1 MRKSNNNILNIENA
15 ESDASLHEHSHADK
29 CNCEH
34 EHDHDHCHDDDCHCG
49 HKHEHDHDHGHNDC
63 GCGHEHSHDH
73 DHEHGHSHSHDHG
86 CGVGCSC
93 GCDHHHG
100 DGDEAEE
107 RRKSLIIIGVSLALL
122 VTGLL
127 LPENPAW
134 LRIAVFAAGYLVSGG
149 EVLLGAV
156 RNLLRG
162 HLLAE
167 DFLMAIA
174 SLGAFAVGEYP
185 EAIAVMV
192 LFRIGELFEE
202 YAEERSRR
210 SVEELMSLRPDHAT
224 VLRDGREM
232 RVDPE
237 EVLVGET
244 IVVGVGERI
253 PLDGIVTDGESF
265 LDTSALTGESV
276 PRRIVVGEQAV
287 SGCIS
292 TNGRLM
298 LRVTHSAEDSSL
310 QKILDMVEHASDRKS
325 QPETLI
331 RRFARYYTPIVV
343 ALAVLV
349 AIIPPLFF
357 DGEFRTWIYR
367 ALTFLVVSCPCA
379 LVISVPLSFFG
390 GIGGASRAGILV
402 KGGSYLELLAN
413 ASALACDK
421 TGTLTEGVFE
431 VQEIIP
437 FAMSETEVLRYA
449 AAAESGSTH
458 PIATSIMKA
467 YASIADGS
475 DHSALRSRTSS
486 VREHAGKG
494 VSVRFE
500 GHEIAVGSL
509 SLPAVSEAFAGHS
522 DRVFSQDGTLAY
534 VVVDGQAAGIIRIA
548 DRVKTNAAEALRALR
563 DLGIQQ
569 SVLLTGDRREVGETV
584 AAELGMSAAYTE
596 LLPGDKISRLSE
608 LLDAPDRRG
617 SVLFVGDGINDA
629 PVLAA
634 ADVGIAMGG
643 LGSDAAIEAADVV
656 IMNDDLAKLPI
667 AVRIARKTVRIAR
680 ENILFSLGVKFA
692 VLALAALG
700 LAGMWMAVFADV
712 GVCILAILNAL
723 RTLRY
728 E

>member
-1 MRKSNNNILNIENA
+1 MKNNETIH
-15 ESDASLHEHSHADK
+15 DH
-29 CNCEH
+29 EH
-34 EHDHDHCHDDDCHCG
+34 EHDCDC
-49 HKHEHDHDHGHNDC
+49 KHEHA
-63 GCGHEHSHDH
+63 HEHHHDH
-73 DHEHGHSHSHDHG
+73 DHDHG
-86 CGVGCSC
+86 CGVECGC

-100 DGDEAEE
+100 DEPGE
-107 RRKSLIIIGVSLALL
+107 RRKSLIIIAVSLALL

-127 LPENPAW
+127 LPEDPAW

-149 EVLLGAV
+149 EVLLGAA
-156 RNLLRG
+156 RNLIRG
-162 HLLAE
+162 HFLAE

-210 SVEELMSLRPDHAT
+210 SVEELMTLRPDRAT
-224 VLRDGREM
+224 VLRDGQEVL
-232 RVDPE
+232 VDPE
-237 EVLVGET
+237 DVLVGET
-244 IVVGVGERI
+244 IIVGVGERI
-253 PLDGIVTDGESF
+253 PLDGVVTDGESF

-276 PRRIVVGEQAV
+276 PRRIGVGENAV

-292 TNGRLM
+292 TNGRLT
-298 LRVTHSAEDSSL
+298 LRVTHTAEDSSL
-310 QKILDMVEHASDRKS
+310 QKILEMVEHASDRKS
-325 QPETLI
+325 RPEAMI

-349 AIIPPLFF
+349 ALVPPIFF
-357 DGEFRTWIYR
+357 GGAFRTWIYR

-431 VQEIIP
+431 VQEIVSINH
-437 FAMSETEVLRYA
+437 SEQDVLRYA

-458 PIATSIMKA
+458 PIATSILKA
-467 YASIADGS
+467 YSQAEADASDAS
-475 DHSALRSRTSS
+475 ELRGRTSD
-486 VREHAGKG
+486 VREFAGKG

-500 GHEIAVGSL
+500 GHDIAAGSL
-509 SLPAVSEAFAGHS
+509 SLPAVTEAFAGHS
-522 DRVFSQDGTLAY
+522 DRVMDAVGTLVY
-534 VVVDGQAAGIIRIA
+534 VAVDGQPAGVIRIA
-548 DRVKTNAAEALRALR
+548 DRIKQNAAEALQALR
-563 DLGIQQ
+563 DLGIRKT
-569 SVLLTGDRREVGETV
+569 VLLTGDRREVGETV
-584 AAELGMSAAYTE
+584 AAELGMSGSYTE
-596 LLPGDKISRLSE
+596 LLPGDKITHLTE
-608 LLDAPDRRG
+608 LLEAPDRNG
-617 SVLFVGDGINDA
+617 SVLFVGDGINDS

-656 IMNDDLAKLPI
+656 IMNDDLAKIPL

-680 ENILFSLGVKFA
+680 ENIIFSLGVKFA

-712 GVCILAILNAL
+712 GVCVLAILNAL

-728 E
+728 

>member
-1 MRKSNNNILNIENA
+1 MSNEKSNHDHEECHCEHDHDHNHG
-15 ESDASLHEHSHADK
+15 HEH
-29 CNCEH
+29 
-34 EHDHDHCHDDDCHCG
+34 HDHDHCHD
-49 HKHEHDHDHGHNDC
+49 N
-63 GCGHEHSHDH
+63 
-73 DHEHGHSHSHDHG
+73 
-86 CGVGCSC
+86 GCSC
-93 GCDHHHG
+93 GCGHDHHHG
-100 DGDEAEE
+100 GEDIAAE
-107 RRKSLIIIGVSLALL
+107 RRKSLIIIAVSVALL

-127 LPENPAW
+127 LPEDPEW

-149 EVLLGAV
+149 EILLGAAK
-156 RNLLRG
+156 NLVRG

-167 DFLMAIA
+167 DFLMSVA

-192 LFRIGELFEE
+192 LYRIGELFEE

-210 SVEELMSLRPDHAT
+210 SVEELMNLRPDHAT
-224 VLRDGREM
+224 VLRDGRE
-232 RVDPE
+232 VQVEPDD
-237 EVLVGET
+237 VLVGET
-244 IVVGVGERI
+244 IIVGVGERI
-253 PLDGIVTDGESF
+253 PLDGIVIEGESY

-276 PRRIVVGEQAV
+276 PRRVQVGEPAV

-292 TNGRLM
+292 TNGRIK
-298 LRVTHSAEDSSL
+298 LRVTHTSEDSSL
-310 QKILDMVEHASDRKS
+310 QKILEMVEHASDRKS
-325 QPETLI
+325 RPESLI

-349 AIIPPLFF
+349 ALVPPIFF
-357 DGEFRTWIYR
+357 DGSFRTWIYR

-402 KGGSYLELLAN
+402 KGGSYLELLAS

-437 FAMSETEVLRYA
+437 IRMNRDSAAKPAGAGAYELSEEQILRYA
-449 AAAESGSTH
+449 AAAECGSSH
-458 PIATSIMKA
+458 PIATSILKA
-467 YASIADGS
+467 YSQSVGADDPDVS
-475 DHSALRSRTSS
+475 ELRNSTSE
-486 VREHAGKG
+486 VHEYAGKG

-500 GHEIAVGSL
+500 GREIAAGSL
-509 SLPAVSEAFAGHS
+509 SLPAVAEAFAGHS
-522 DRVFSQDGTLAY
+522 DMVFSSDGTLVYIA
-534 VVVDGQAAGIIRIA
+534 VDGQPAGILRIA
-548 DRVKTNAAEALRALR
+548 DRIKQNAAESLQALR
-563 DLGIQQ
+563 DLGIRKT
-569 SVLLTGDRREVGETV
+569 VLLTGDRREVGETV

-608 LLDAPDRRG
+608 LLEEPGRKG

-634 ADVGIAMGG
+634 ADAGIAMGG
-643 LGSDAAIEAADVV
+643 LGSDAAIEAADIV
-656 IMNDDLAKLPI
+656 IMNDDLAKLPL

-680 ENILFSLGVKFA
+680 ENIIFSLGVKFA

-700 LAGMWMAVFADV
+700 IAGMWMAVFADV
-712 GVCILAILNAL
+712 GVCVLAILNSL

-728 E
+728 N

>member
-1 MRKSNNNILNIENA
+1 MVQLFWRVTAYMKNIDNINEHDHDCNC
-15 ESDASLHEHSHADK
+15 ELDHEHEHDHD
-29 CNCEH
+29 CCCEH
-34 EHDHDHCHDDDCHCG
+34 EHDHE
-49 HKHEHDHDHGHNDC
+49 HEHEHGH
-63 GCGHEHSHDH
+63 HHDH
-73 DHEHGHSHSHDHG
+73 DHEHSCG
-86 CGVGCSC
+86 CGCGCGC

-100 DGDEAEE
+100 DEPGE

-127 LPENPAW
+127 LPKDPAW

-149 EVLLGAV
+149 EVLLGAA

-162 HLLAE
+162 HFLAE

-210 SVEELMSLRPDHAT
+210 SVAELMTLRPDRAT
-224 VLRDGREM
+224 VLRDGQEVL
-232 RVDPE
+232 VDPE
-237 EVLVGET
+237 DVLVGET
-244 IVVGVGERI
+244 IIVGVGERI
-253 PLDGIVTDGESF
+253 PLDGVVTEGESF

-276 PRRIVVGEQAV
+276 PRRVSVGENAV

-292 TNGRLM
+292 TNGRLT

-310 QKILDMVEHASDRKS
+310 QKILEMVENASDRKS
-325 QPETLI
+325 RPEAMI

-349 AIIPPLFF
+349 ALIPPIFF
-357 DGEFRTWIYR
+357 GGEFRTWIYR

-402 KGGSYLELLAN
+402 KGGSYLELLAD

-431 VQEIIP
+431 VQEIVSIEL
-437 FAMSETEVLRYA
+437 SEQDVLRYA

-458 PIATSIMKA
+458 PIATSILKA
-467 YASIADGS
+467 YSQASADGADAS
-475 DHSALRSRTSS
+475 DLRSRTSD
-486 VREHAGKG
+486 VRELAGKG
-494 VSVRFE
+494 VSVSFE
-500 GHEIAVGSL
+500 GHDIAAGSR
-509 SLPAVSEAFAGHS
+509 SLPAVAEAFAGHS
-522 DRVFSQDGTLAY
+522 DRVLDAVGTLVY
-534 VVVDGQAAGIIRIA
+534 VAVDGRPAGVLRIA
-548 DRVKTNAAEALRALR
+548 DRIKQNAAEALQALR
-563 DLGIQQ
+563 DLGIRKT
-569 SVLLTGDRREVGETV
+569 VLLTGDRREVGESV
-584 AAELGMSAAYTE
+584 AAELGMSGSYSE

-608 LLDAPDRRG
+608 LLEAPGRKG
-617 SVLFVGDGINDA
+617 SVLFVGDGINDS

-656 IMNDDLAKLPI
+656 IMNDDLAKLPL

-680 ENILFSLGVKFA
+680 ENIIFSLGVKFA

-712 GVCILAILNAL
+712 GVCVLAILNAL

-728 E
+728 

>member
-1 MRKSNNNILNIENA
+1 MRKSSNNILNIENA

-29 CNCEH
+29 YNCEH

-49 HKHEHDHDHGHNDC
+49 HKHEHDHDLGHNDC
-63 GCGHEHSHDH
+63 GCGHEHSHNH
-73 DHEHGHSHSHDHG
+73 DHEHGHNHSHDHG

-253 PLDGIVTDGESF
+253 PLDGIVTEGESF

-349 AIIPPLFF
+349 AVVPPLFF

-680 ENILFSLGVKFA
+680 ENIIFSLGVKFA

>member
-1 MRKSNNNILNIENA
+1 M
-15 ESDASLHEHSHADK
+15 SDLKDK
-29 CNCEH
+29 EKHIHEH
-34 EHDHDHCHDDDCHCG
+34 EHDHKHEHNHDHEHEHEHDHEHCHEDSCGCG
-49 HKHEHDHDHGHNDC
+49 HKHEHEH
-63 GCGHEHSHDH
+63 HE
-73 DHEHGHSHSHDHG
+73 HDHG
-86 CGVGCSC
+86 CGC
-93 GCDHHHG
+93 GCGCGCGHDHHHG
-100 DGDEAEE
+100 DGDEAAE
-107 RRKSLIIIGVSLALL
+107 RRRSLIIIAVSVALL
-122 VTGLL
+122 AAGLL
-127 LPENPAW
+127 LPEDPSW

-149 EVLLGAV
+149 EILLGAA

-167 DFLMAIA
+167 DFLMSIA

-185 EAIAVMV
+185 ESITVMV
-192 LFRIGELFEE
+192 LYRIGELFEE

-224 VLRDGREM
+224 VIRDGSEL

-244 IVVGVGERI
+244 IIVGVGERI
-253 PLDGIVTDGESF
+253 PLDGIVTAGESY

-276 PRRIVVGEQAV
+276 PRRVGVGESAV

-292 TNGRLM
+292 TNGRLTM
-298 LRVTHSAEDSSL
+298 QVTHTSEDSSL
-310 QKILDMVEHASDRKS
+310 QKILEMVEHASDRKS
-325 QPETLI
+325 RPEAMI

-349 AIIPPLFF
+349 AFVPPIFF
-357 DGEFRTWIYR
+357 GGAFRTWIYR

-402 KGGSYLELLAN
+402 KGGSYLELIAN

-437 FAMSETEVLRYA
+437 FRVGNHTASEADILRFA
-449 AAAESGSTH
+449 AAAESNSTH
-458 PIATSIMKA
+458 PIATSILKA
-467 YASIADGS
+467 YAQCEGTEPVDAAG
-475 DHSALRSRTSS
+475 LRSLTSD
-486 VREHAGKG
+486 VREFAGKG
-494 VSVRFE
+494 IAVRFDE
-500 GHEIAVGSL
+500 HDIAVGSR
-509 SLPAVSEAFAGHS
+509 SLPAVEQAFEGHS
-522 DRVFSQDGTLAY
+522 DLTFSKDGTLVY
-534 VVVDGQAAGIIRIA
+534 VAVDGQAVGVLRIA
-548 DRVKTNAAEALRALR
+548 DRVKHNAAEALRALR
-563 DLGIQQ
+563 DLGIRKT
-569 SVLLTGDRREVGETV
+569 VLLTGDRREVGETV
-584 AAELGMSAAYTE
+584 AEELGMSAAYTE
-596 LLPGDKISRLSE
+596 LLPGDKISRLTE
-608 LLDAPDRRG
+608 LLDAPGRKG

-643 LGSDAAIEAADVV
+643 LGSDAAIEAADIV
-656 IMNDDLAKLPI
+656 IMNDDLAKLPL

-680 ENILFSLGVKFA
+680 ENIIFSLGVKFA

-700 LAGMWMAVFADV
+700 IAGMWMAVFADV
-712 GVCILAILNAL
+712 GVCILAVLNAL
-723 RTLRY
+723 RTLRSA
-728 E
+728 